1 MRVHV
6 HPCNTARTDYR
17 TVAHELE
24 SRASYLRS
32 RVTYACYARG
42 TVRFVLSRSW
52 STRLTSHDD
61 RTRAEALE
69 LSTTPNTLVYYVL
82 LTLLPGSKVLSGYS
96 RAVIVRESHCL
107 SNSRVVSSD
116 YILVQPSGCYQ
127 SSIQIPYIHRRDAL
141 RKQCNQSRHEHV
153 SISRGTL
160 LIQFRFESDLAAPCS
175 PVGESRCVSS
185 AL

>member
-1 MRVHV
+1 MNSRV
-6 HPCNTARTDYR
+6 AR
-17 TVAHELE
+17 VISAHE
-24 SRASYLRS
+24 SRTHATRE
-32 RVTYACYARG
+32 
-42 TVRFVLSRSW
+42 VRYVSFCHVLGV
-52 STRLTSHDD
+52 HDD